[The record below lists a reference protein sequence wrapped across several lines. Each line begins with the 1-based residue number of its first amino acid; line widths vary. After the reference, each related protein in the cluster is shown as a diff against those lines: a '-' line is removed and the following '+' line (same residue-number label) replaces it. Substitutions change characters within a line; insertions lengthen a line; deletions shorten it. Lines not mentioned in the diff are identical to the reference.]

1 MFKKS
6 YIMLR
11 AVSVLLRVAGW
22 ISPILGFISG
32 ILVFAGAK
40 LPNYK
45 VTAITA
51 VALGVIY
58 FLIFHVIADFIRA
71 FLSMVED
78 SRKIVSLLE
87 EQKNSIH

>member
-51 VALGVIY
+51 VALGGIY
-58 FLIFHVIADFIRA
+58 FGIDFFSFCIILGT
-71 FLSMVED
+71 LS
-78 SRKIVSLLE
+78 
-87 EQKNSIH
+87 